1 MRKYRNKLQRSGIE
15 DCALVGHHPGS
26 IQHHHPGVV
35 VDSDSEFEMK
45 DKSSSRAK
53 FSRVSQLNHIESYRV
68 IPPSCSA
75 WHPKKKKHK
84 NCLLPKSIFIT
95 ARYNCVATRQ
105 QAAEVFYLGGS
116 KIHYAK

>member
-15 DCALVGHHPGS
+15 DCALVGHHTGS

-53 FSRVSQLNHIESYRV
+53 FSRVSQAKSRV
-68 IPPSCSA
+68 IPPSCFA
-75 WHPKKKKHK
+75 RAPKKNPKKKELSLTQKY
-84 NCLLPKSIFIT
+84 IFIT
-95 ARYNCVATRQ
+95 ARYIMAWQHVSSQ
-105 QAAEVFYLGGS
+105 EGS
-116 KIHYAK
+116 SIWGL

>member
-15 DCALVGHHPGS
+15 DCALVGHHTGS

-53 FSRVSQLNHIESYRV
+53 FSRVSQAKSRV
-68 IPPSCSA
+68 IPPSCFA
-75 WHPKKKKHK
+75 RAPKKKERKK
-84 NCLLPKSIFIT
+84 RIISYPKVYFHYRSI
-95 ARYNCVATRQ
+95 YNGVATRQ
-105 QAAEVFYLGGS
+105 QSGGVFYLGALKFIMQS
-116 KIHYAK
+116 E